1 MPLKILHAMIKGK
14 PSFPFETIALA
25 VAFSPRLEALIAE
38 TKRFASVFNAKVV
51 FIHVGKR
58 TVEKE
63 RHLQNILSHYGFN
76 ESNSVTEWEDGESVE
91 TILSICK
98 RNIVD
103 LLIIGAV
110 EKENMLKYFLG
121 SVSREISRRA
131 KCSVLMLTEPKL
143 NPVPFQRMVVNGH
156 DHLKSIHTIETAVY
170 FAGKENLEEVIVVD
184 EVDIPAVS
192 MSIADDSP
200 EPEVAQ
206 IKESMVADES
216 SRLNE
221 MLAGIDSNGIK
232 LKAKTFA
239 GRRGF
244 TIGQYAQEM
253 NADLLV
259 VNSPDHHMNIFDRI
273 FTHDLEYMLAD
284 LPCNMLIVHS
294 RVF

>member
-1 MPLKILHAMIKGK
+1 MIKGK
-14 PSFPFETIALA
+14 PAYPFETIALA

-38 TKRFASVFNAKVV
+38 TKRLATLFNARII

-58 TVEKE
+58 SNEKE
-63 RHLQNILSHYGFN
+63 KHLKNILNHYGFI
-76 ESNSVTEWEDGESVE
+76 EANSAIEWEEGDAVD
-91 TILSICK
+91 TILTICK
-98 RNIVD
+98 KHVVD

-110 EKENMLKYFLG
+110 EKENMLKYYMG
-121 SVSREISRRA
+121 SVSREISRKA
-131 KCSVLMLTEPKL
+131 KCSVLMLIEPKL
-143 NPVPFQRMVVNGH
+143 NPGPFRRMVVNGH
-156 DHLKSIHTIETAVY
+156 DHSKTIHTLETALY
-170 FAGKENLEEVIVVD
+170 IAGKDNLNDVIVVD

-192 MSIADDSP
+192 MSISDDST
-200 EPEVAQ
+200 EPEAAF
-206 IKESMVADES
+206 IKESMMDDEHS
-216 SRLNE
+216 KLSDL
-221 MLAGIDSNGIK
+221 LSKVDQKGIE
-232 LKAKTFA
+232 LKPKTFS

-244 TIGQYAQEM
+244 TIGQYAQSV

>member
-1 MPLKILHAMIKGK
+1 MIKGK
-14 PSFPFETIALA
+14 PSYPFETIALA

-38 TKRFASVFNAKVV
+38 TKRFASLFNARVV

-58 TVEKE
+58 TAEKE
-63 RHLQNILSHYGFN
+63 RHLHNILSHYEFTA
-76 ESNSVTEWEDGESVE
+76 SNSTTEWEDGESVE
-91 TILSICK
+91 TILSVCK
-98 RNIVD
+98 RNVVD
-103 LLIIGAV
+103 LLLIGAV
-110 EKENMLKYFLG
+110 EKENMLKYFMG

-131 KCSVLMLTEPKL
+131 KCSVLMIIEPKL
-143 NPVPFQRMVVNGH
+143 NPIPVQRMVVNGH
-156 DHLKSIHTIETAVY
+156 DHSKTIHSIETAVY
-170 FAGKENLEEVIVVD
+170 LAQKEKLEEIFILD

-192 MSIADDSP
+192 MSIADDSTG
-200 EPEVAQ
+200 PEVEQ
-206 IKESMVADES
+206 IKESIVTEES
-216 SRLNE
+216 TRLSG
-221 MLAGIDSNGIK
+221 LLSSIDSKGVR
-232 LKAKTFA
+232 LKTKTFA

-253 NADLLV
+253 NADLIV

>member
-1 MPLKILHAMIKGK
+1 MIKGK
-14 PSFPFETIALA
+14 PSYPFETLALA

-38 TKRFASVFNAKVV
+38 MKRFASLFNARVI
-51 FIHVGKR
+51 FIHIGKR
-58 TVEKE
+58 SAEKE
-63 RHLQNILSHYGFN
+63 THLQNILSHYGFT
-76 ESNSVTEWEDGESVE
+76 EANSTVEWEDGEAVE
-91 TILSICK
+91 TILAVCK
-98 RNIVD
+98 RNVVD

-143 NPVPFQRMVVNGH
+143 NPIPFQRMVINGH
-156 DHLKSIHTIETAVY
+156 DHSKTIHTVQTAVY
-170 FAGKENLEEVIVVD
+170 IAEKENLEEIIVVD

-192 MSIADDSP
+192 MSIADDST
-200 EPEVAQ
+200 EPEVEQ
-206 IKESMVADES
+206 IKDSMAAEES
-216 SRLNE
+216 SRL
-221 MLAGIDSNGIK
+221 AGLLSSVNSNGIR
-232 LKAKTFA
+232 LKTKTFA

-244 TIGQYAQEM
+244 TIGQYAQDV

>member
-1 MPLKILHAMIKGK
+1 MIKGK
-14 PSFPFETIALA
+14 PSYPFETIALA

-38 TKRFASVFNAKVV
+38 TKRFASLFNARIV

-58 TVEKE
+58 SGDKE
-63 RHLQNILSHYGFN
+63 IHLANILSHYGFTDA
-76 ESNSVTEWEDGESVE
+76 NSATEWQEGDAVE
-91 TILSICK
+91 TILSVCK
-98 RNIVD
+98 KHVVD

-110 EKENMLKYFLG
+110 EKENMLKYYMG

-131 KCSVLMLTEPKL
+131 KCSVLMLIDPRL

-156 DHLKSIHTIETAVY
+156 EHSKTIHTIETAVY
-170 FAGKENLEEVIVVD
+170 LAAKENVSDIIVVD

-192 MSIADDSP
+192 MGIADDST
-200 EPEVAQ
+200 EPEAEH
-206 IKESMVADES
+206 IKESMMAEEDS
-216 SRLNE
+216 K
-221 MLAGIDSNGIK
+221 LAALIANVD
-232 LKAKTFA
+232 LKGLHMKTKTFS
-239 GRRGF
+239 GRREF
-244 TIGQYAQEM
+244 TIGQYAQSV

>member
-1 MPLKILHAMIKGK
+1 MIKGK
-14 PSFPFETIALA
+14 PAYPFETIALA

-38 TKRFASVFNAKVV
+38 TKRLASLFNARIIL
-51 FIHVGKR
+51 IHVGKR
-58 TVEKE
+58 SAEKE
-63 RHLQNILSHYGFN
+63 QHLKNLLNHYGFA
-76 ESNSVTEWEDGESVE
+76 ESNSAVEWEEGDAVD

-98 RNIVD
+98 KHVVD

-110 EKENMLKYFLG
+110 EKENMLKYYMG

-131 KCSVLMLTEPKL
+131 KCSVLMLIEPKL
-143 NPVPFQRMVVNGH
+143 NPGPFRRMVVNGH
-156 DHLKSIHTIETAVY
+156 DHSKSIHTIETAVY
-170 FAGKENLEEVIVVD
+170 IAEKDNMNDVIVVD

-192 MSIADDSP
+192 MSISDDST
-200 EPEVAQ
+200 EPEAAY
-206 IKESMVADES
+206 IKESMMDDEHS
-216 SRLNE
+216 KLTDLLSK
-221 MLAGIDSNGIK
+221 IDSKGII
-232 LKAKTFA
+232 LKAKTFS

-244 TIGQYAQEM
+244 TIGQYAQSV

>member
-1 MPLKILHAMIKGK
+1 MIKGK
-14 PSFPFETIALA
+14 SSYPFETIALA

-38 TKRFASVFNAKVV
+38 AKRFTSLFNARIV

-58 TVEKE
+58 SGEKE
-63 RHLQNILSHYGFN
+63 KHLANILAHYGFTDA
-76 ESNSVTEWEDGESVE
+76 NSTVEWQDGDAVE

-98 RNIVD
+98 AHIVD

-110 EKENMLKYFLG
+110 EKENMLKYYMG

-131 KCSVLMLTEPKL
+131 KCSVLMLIEPKL

-156 DHLKSIHTIETAVY
+156 DHSKSIHTIETAVY
-170 FAGKENLEEVIVVD
+170 IAQKENMNDVIVVD
-184 EVDIPAVS
+184 EVDIPAIS
-192 MSIADDSP
+192 MSIADDST
-200 EPEVAQ
+200 EPEAAH
-206 IKESMVADES
+206 IRDSIISDEN
-216 SRLNE
+216 SRLAE
-221 MLAGIDSNGIK
+221 LLSGIEDKGIL
-232 LKAKTFA
+232 LKAKTFS

-244 TIGQYAQEM
+244 TIGQYAQSV

>member
-1 MPLKILHAMIKGK
+1 MIKGK
-14 PSFPFETIALA
+14 PPYPFETIALA

-38 TKRFASVFNAKVV
+38 TKRLCDLFNARIV

-58 TVEKE
+58 SDEKE
-63 RHLQNILSHYGFN
+63 KHLSNLINHYGFN
-76 ESNSVTEWEDGESVE
+76 PNNSALEGQEGDAVE
-91 TILSICK
+91 MILSTCK
-98 RNIVD
+98 KHIVD
-103 LLIIGAV
+103 LLVIGAV
-110 EKENMLKYFLG
+110 EKENMLKYYMG

-131 KCSVLMLTEPKL
+131 KCSVLMLIEPKL
-143 NPVPFQRMVVNGH
+143 NPGPFRRMVVNGH
-156 DHLKSIHTIETAVY
+156 EHSKSINSIETAVY
-170 FAGKENLEEVIVVD
+170 IAQKDNINDVIVVD

-192 MSIADDSP
+192 MSIADENT
-200 EPEVAQ
+200 EPEAAS
-206 IKESMVADES
+206 IKESILDEEHS
-216 SRLNE
+216 K
-221 MLAGIDSNGIK
+221 LAGLLSRVNSGEIR
-232 LKAKTFA
+232 LKAKTFS

-244 TIGQYAQEM
+244 TIGQYAQSV

>member
-1 MPLKILHAMIKGK
+1 MIKGK
-14 PSFPFETIALA
+14 PAYPFETIALA

-38 TKRFASVFNAKVV
+38 TKRLASLFNARII

-58 TVEKE
+58 SAEKE
-63 RHLQNILSHYGFN
+63 KHLNNMLNHYGFG
-76 ESNSVTEWEDGESVE
+76 ETNSVVEWEEGDAVD

-98 RNIVD
+98 KHVVD

-110 EKENMLKYFLG
+110 EKENMLKYYMG

-131 KCSVLMLTEPKL
+131 KCSVLMLIEPKL
-143 NPVPFQRMVVNGH
+143 NPGPFRRMVVNGH
-156 DHLKSIHTIETAVY
+156 DHSKSIHTIETAVY
-170 FAGKENLEEVIVVD
+170 IAEKDNMNDVIVVD

-192 MSIADDSP
+192 MSISDDST
-200 EPEVAQ
+200 EPEAAY
-206 IKESMVADES
+206 IKESMMDDEH
-216 SRLNE
+216 SRLSD
-221 MLAGIDSNGIK
+221 LLSKIDHKSIQ
-232 LKAKTFA
+232 LKSKTFS

-244 TIGQYAQEM
+244 TIGQYAQSV

>member
-1 MPLKILHAMIKGK
+1 MIKGK
-14 PSFPFETIALA
+14 PSYPFETVALA

-38 TKRFASVFNAKVV
+38 TKRFSTLFSAKTI

-58 TVEKE
+58 TSEKE
-63 RHLQNILSHYGFN
+63 KHLGNILNHYGFD
-76 ESNSVTEWEDGESVE
+76 ESNSVTEWQEGDPVE
-91 TILSICK
+91 TILSVCK
-98 RNIVD
+98 RHVVD

-110 EKENMLKYFLG
+110 EKENMLKYYMG

-131 KCSVLMLTEPKL
+131 KCSVLMIIEPKL

-156 DHLKSIHTIETAVY
+156 EHSKTIHSIQTAIY
-170 FAGKENLEEVIVVD
+170 IAGKEKLDDVIVVD

-192 MSIADDSP
+192 MSIADDST
-200 EPEVAQ
+200 EPEARH
-206 IKESMVADES
+206 IKDSLMAEENSKLAELIS
-216 SRLNE
+216 SVDLK
-221 MLAGIDSNGIK
+221 GIK
-232 LKAKTFA
+232 LKAKTFS

-244 TIGQYAQEM
+244 TIGQYAQGV

-273 FTHDLEYMLAD
+273 FTHDLEYMLAE

>member
-1 MPLKILHAMIKGK
+1 MPFKFLHAMIKGK

-38 TKRFASVFNAKVV
+38 MKRFTSIFHAKAVFV
-51 FIHVGKR
+51 HVGKR
-58 TVEKE
+58 SAEKE
-63 RHLQNILSHYGFN
+63 KHLQNILSHYGFN
-76 ESNSVTEWEDGESVE
+76 ETNSVIEWEDGESVE
-91 TILSICK
+91 TILAVCK
-98 RNIVD
+98 RNVVD

-131 KCSVLMLTEPKL
+131 KCSVLMLTDPKL

-156 DHLKSIHTIETAVY
+156 DHPKSIHSIETALY
-170 FAGKENLEEVIVVD
+170 FAEKENLDEIIVVD

-192 MSIADDSP
+192 MSIANDSP
-200 EPEVAQ
+200 EPEVTQ
-206 IKESMVADES
+206 IKESIVAEES
-216 SRLNE
+216 SRLTD
-221 MLAGIDSNGIK
+221 MLSTIHSNGIK
-232 LKAKTFA
+232 LRAKTFT

>member
-1 MPLKILHAMIKGK
+1 MIKGK
-14 PSFPFETIALA
+14 PSYPFETIALA

-38 TKRFASVFNAKVV
+38 TKRFASIFNARVA

-58 TVEKE
+58 TAEKE
-63 RHLQNILSHYGFN
+63 THLQNILTHYGFN
-76 ESNSVTEWEDGESVE
+76 ESNSIMEWEDGEAVE
-91 TILSICK
+91 SILAVCK

-110 EKENMLKYFLG
+110 EKENILKYFLG

-131 KCSVLMLTEPKL
+131 KCSVLMLIEPKL
-143 NPVPFQRMVVNGH
+143 NPIPFQRIVVNGH
-156 DHLKSIHTIETAVY
+156 DHSKTIHSIETAVY
-170 FAGKENLEEVIVVD
+170 LAANENLGEIIVVD

-192 MSIADDSP
+192 MSIADDSTG
-200 EPEVAQ
+200 PEVEQ
-206 IKESMVADES
+206 IKETMAAEES
-216 SRLNE
+216 SRLSELLSSVN
-221 MLAGIDSNGIK
+221 SNGIR
-232 LKAKTFA
+232 LKTKTFA

>member
-1 MPLKILHAMIKGK
+1 MIKGK
-14 PSFPFETIALA
+14 ASYPFETIALA

-38 TKRFASVFNAKVV
+38 AGRFASIFQAKTV
-51 FIHVGKR
+51 FIHAGKISD
-58 TVEKE
+58 EKE
-63 RHLQNILSHYGFN
+63 KHLNNLLNHYGFN
-76 ESNSVTEWEDGESVE
+76 SSNSVTEWKEGDAVD

-98 RNIVD
+98 KHIVD

-110 EKENMLKYFLG
+110 EKENMLKYYMG

-131 KCSVLMLTEPKL
+131 KCSVLMLIEPKL
-143 NPVPFQRMVVNGH
+143 SPIPFQRMVVNGH
-156 DHLKSIHTIETAVY
+156 SHSKSVHSIETAIY
-170 FAGKENLEEVIVVD
+170 LAGKENLNNIIIVD
-184 EVDIPAVS
+184 EVDIPAIS
-192 MSIADDSP
+192 MSIADDNTAP
-200 EPEVAQ
+200 EAEY
-206 IKESMVADES
+206 IMETIIEDEHSKLSELLS
-216 SRLNE
+216 SVDHKN
-221 MLAGIDSNGIK
+221 IQ
-232 LKAKTFA
+232 LKPNTFS

-244 TIGQYAQEM
+244 TIGKYAQSV

>member
-1 MPLKILHAMIKGK
+1 MIKGK
-14 PSFPFETIALA
+14 SSYPFETIALA

-38 TKRFASVFNAKVV
+38 TKRLASLFNARII

-58 TVEKE
+58 TAEKE
-63 RHLQNILSHYGFN
+63 KHLMNVLNHYGFS
-76 ESNSVTEWEDGESVE
+76 EASSVTEWQEGDAVE

-98 RNIVD
+98 KHVVD

-110 EKENMLKYFLG
+110 EKENMLKYYLG

-131 KCSVLMLTEPKL
+131 KCSVLMLIEPKL
-143 NPVPFQRMVVNGH
+143 NPGPFRRMVVNGH
-156 DHLKSIHTIETAVY
+156 DHTKSIHTIETAVY
-170 FAGKENLEEVIVVD
+170 IAEKDNLHDVIVVD

-192 MSIADDSP
+192 MSISDDST
-200 EPEVAQ
+200 EPEAAY
-206 IKESMVADES
+206 IKESIMDDEHS
-216 SRLNE
+216 KLTLLLSKVNSK
-221 MLAGIDSNGIK
+221 GIL
-232 LKAKTFA
+232 LKAKTFS

-244 TIGQYAQEM
+244 TIGQYAQSV

>member
-1 MPLKILHAMIKGK
+1 MIKGK
-14 PSFPFETIALA
+14 SSYPFETIALA

-38 TKRFASVFNAKVV
+38 AKRLTSLFNARIV

-58 TVEKE
+58 TGDKEK
-63 RHLQNILSHYGFN
+63 HLANILNHYGFTDT
-76 ESNSVTEWEDGESVE
+76 NSMVEWQEGEAVD
-91 TILSICK
+91 TILSVCK
-98 RNIVD
+98 AQIVD
-103 LLIIGAV
+103 LLVIGAV
-110 EKENMLKYFLG
+110 EKENMFKYYLG

-131 KCSVLMLTEPKL
+131 KCSVLMIIEPKL

-156 DHLKSIHTIETAVY
+156 DHSKSIHSIETAIY
-170 FAGKENLEEVIVVD
+170 IAQKENLNDVIIVD
-184 EVDIPAVS
+184 EVDIPTVS
-192 MSIADDSP
+192 MSIADDST
-200 EPEVAQ
+200 EPEAAYF
-206 IKESMVADES
+206 KESIISEENSKLDELI
-216 SRLNE
+216 SR
-221 MLAGIDSNGIK
+221 IDSKGIL
-232 LKAKTFA
+232 LKAKTFS

-244 TIGQYAQEM
+244 TIGQYAQSV

>member
-1 MPLKILHAMIKGK
+1 MIKGK
-14 PSFPFETIALA
+14 MAYPFETIALA

-38 TKRFASVFNAKVV
+38 TKRLAELFKANIV

-58 TVEKE
+58 SVEKE
-63 RHLQNILSHYGFN
+63 NHLMNLISHYGFDAG
-76 ESNSVTEWEDGESVE
+76 NSKIEWEEGDAVE

-98 RNIVD
+98 KHVVD

-110 EKENMLKYFLG
+110 EKENILKYYMG

-131 KCSVLMLTEPKL
+131 KCSVLMLIEPKL
-143 NPVPFQRMVVNGH
+143 NPGPFRRMVVNGH
-156 DHLKSIHTIETAVY
+156 DHAKSINTIKTALY
-170 FAGKENLEEVIVVD
+170 IAEMDKMKDVIVVD

-192 MSIADDSP
+192 MSIADEIT
-200 EPEVAQ
+200 EPEANS
-206 IKESMVADES
+206 IKESLFDEEN
-216 SRLNE
+216 SRLSE
-221 MLAGIDSNGIK
+221 LLSNVDTK
-232 LKAKTFA
+232 SVHLKVKSFS

-244 TIGQYAQEM
+244 TIGQYAQGV

>member
-1 MPLKILHAMIKGK
+1 MIKGK
-14 PSFPFETIALA
+14 PPYPFETIALA

-38 TKRFASVFNAKVV
+38 TKRLGDLFNARIV

-58 TVEKE
+58 SDEKE
-63 RHLQNILSHYGFN
+63 KHLSNLINHYGFN
-76 ESNSVTEWEDGESVE
+76 SNNSTLEWEEGDAVE
-91 TILSICK
+91 TILSTCK
-98 RNIVD
+98 KHVVD
-103 LLIIGAV
+103 LLVIGAV
-110 EKENMLKYFLG
+110 EKENMLKYYMG

-131 KCSVLMLTEPKL
+131 KCSVMMLIEPKL
-143 NPVPFQRMVVNGH
+143 NPGPFRRMVVNGH
-156 DHLKSIHTIETAVY
+156 DHSKSINSIETAIY
-170 FAGKENLEEVIVVD
+170 IAQKDHIEDVIVVD

-192 MSIADDSP
+192 MSIADEST
-200 EPEVAQ
+200 EPEAAS
-206 IKESMVADES
+206 IKESILDEEHS
-216 SRLNE
+216 K
-221 MLAGIDSNGIK
+221 LAGLLSRVNSGGIR
-232 LKAKTFA
+232 LKAKTFS

-244 TIGQYAQEM
+244 TIGQYAQSV